1 MRARRQKEKE
11 RNGSG
16 AGLNIF
22 ESPPK
27 KTERRPRRNSESSI
41 MDKPLTEEEKKAKE
55 ARRREREKRRAEGK
69 DKKPSRRLDLID
81 QLDATSIYG
90 TGCEMQPPS
99 PTPSSGDANQTTQC
113 STTTGRSTP

>member
-11 RNGSG
+11 RTGSSSGSG
-16 AGLNIF
+16 AVLDIF

-27 KTERRPRRNSESSI
+27 QRTEGRPRRNSESSV
-41 MDKPLTEEEKKAKE
+41 MDMKPLTEEEKKAKE
-55 ARRREREKRRAEGK
+55 QRRREREKRRAAASK

-90 TGCEMQPPS
+90 TGCK
-99 PTPSSGDANQTTQC
+99 
-113 STTTGRSTP
+113 TGILAAVEQD